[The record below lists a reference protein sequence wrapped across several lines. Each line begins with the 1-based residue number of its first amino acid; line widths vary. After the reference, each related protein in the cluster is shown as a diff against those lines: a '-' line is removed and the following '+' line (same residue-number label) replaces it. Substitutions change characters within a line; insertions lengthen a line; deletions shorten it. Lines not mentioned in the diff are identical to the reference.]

1 MTFTIVPPPRTF
13 LAANDFSIDPLL
25 LQATELPSELT
36 VAQAAQILDMP
47 EGGILEMFK
56 LGILDCRQEGTRRFT
71 DRDKLL
77 EYKREYDRL
86 GVALDEMVR
95 ENQEMGFYDD

>member
-1 MTFTIVPPPRTF
+1 MSFTIAPSPQNF

-25 LQATELPSELT
+25 LPTTELPSELT

-47 EGGILEMFK
+47 EGGILELFK
-56 LGILDCRQEGTRRFT
+56 LGVLDCRQEGTRRFT

-77 EYKREYDRL
+77 AHKHDRDI
-86 GVALDEMVR
+86 GRAWLDEMAR
-95 ENQEMGFYDD
+95 EDQEMGLYDD